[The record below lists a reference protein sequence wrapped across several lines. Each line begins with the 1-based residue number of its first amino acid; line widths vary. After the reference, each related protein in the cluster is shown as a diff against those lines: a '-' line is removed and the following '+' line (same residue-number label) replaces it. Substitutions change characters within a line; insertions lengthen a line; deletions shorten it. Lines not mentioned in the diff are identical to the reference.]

1 MAKLSSRFTLKKLI
15 VSETAAHRGLDN
27 RPPVRVVRK
36 LRRLAAGLE
45 RVRSITHRD
54 LEVTS
59 AYRGAQLN
67 AIVGGSRTSH
77 HMLGLAADFTCPR
90 FGSPFRVC
98 KAIVRRAVRFDQLI
112 YEHGDAEDGGWVH
125 LSFGPKM
132 RRRVLTLCKARGR
145 YQRGLRRCPVDLL

>member
-1 MAKLSSRFTLKKLI
+1 MAKLSSRFTLKQLI

-27 RPPVRVVRK
+27 RPPVRVIRK
-36 LRRLAAGLE
+36 LRRLAAGLG
-45 RVRSITHRD
+45 RIRAITHRD

-59 AYRGAQLN
+59 AYRGPQLN

-98 KAIVRRAVRFDQLI
+98 KAIVRAAVRF
-112 YEHGDAEDGGWVH
+112 
-125 LSFGPKM
+125 
-132 RRRVLTLCKARGR
+132 
-145 YQRGLRRCPVDLL
+145 